1 MIVVT
6 GATGNVGT
14 PLVAALVAAGEE
26 VTAVS
31 RRDGEVPAGVRH
43 VLADL
48 TDPHSLVPALDGA
61 DSVFLLTSADFMAAG
76 DLDKVVEVL
85 RDNDIRRVV
94 LLSSQGVGTGRH
106 APALEEAVTRSG
118 LEWTI
123 LQPGGFNTNA
133 LQWANSVRTRR
144 TVVAP
149 FGNVALPTI
158 DPADIADVAAVV
170 LRETGHA
177 GKTYVLTGPAPVTPR
192 QQTAAIADALG
203 EPVRFVEQTHA
214 EAKAFMLGFMP
225 EVIVDNTLGA
235 LGTPSPEEQRASP
248 DVAELLGR
256 PARTFA
262 EWATRDIAAFK

>member
-1 MIVVT
+1 
-6 GATGNVGT
+6 
-14 PLVAALVAAGEE
+14 
-26 VTAVS
+26 
-31 RRDGEVPAGVRH
+31 VPAGVRH

-48 TDPHSLVPALDGA
+48 TDPHSLAPALAGA
-61 DSVFLLTSADFMAAG
+61 DSVFLLTSADFMAGG

-85 RDNDIRRVV
+85 RDNGIRRVV

-133 LQWANSVRTRR
+133 LQWANSVRTQR

-149 FGNVALPTI
+149 FGDVALPTI

-177 GKTYVLTGPAPVTPR
+177 GKTYVLTGPAAVTPR

-235 LGTPSPEEQRASP
+235 LGTPSPEEQQTSP

-262 EWATRDIAAFK
+262 EWAAHNIAAFK